1 MGIGAAFA
9 TGLLKGFSDN
19 MDKEGLR
26 RQAMRDRFNGYETM
40 AVDAVLKGDATTGG
54 LDAIRNLV
62 QKANTEIDSMEPIGP
77 FGARG
82 RDVTMDMAKVQSA
95 LRKTGD
101 ESVLNIGSYK
111 LQMSPNEASRYA
123 KDQGDT
129 IKKAR
134 LEMNTFNRVVS
145 TPEGREEFLN
155 SFKGNVNNTNAL
167 RRFVLPNIK
176 VLLAEQQK
184 ANGGIAV
191 DPRDAIKEYGF
202 LSDLLGLG
210 VDGKL
215 KTSINAAKPGY
226 VEFYNNNLPA
236 DQTDESEEG
245 GIQPISVTGVT
256 AVADFRGTSEEA
268 FQMLPISSLT
278 ENGIDIGLVD
288 LAAKSQGRGRDIFL
302 TNFSSQFNSMS
313 EFMTGLKHA
322 TRITELA
329 SDGVGQPIS
338 FLSSKNVLKIGEY
351 FERKELNDSG
361 MQVKI
366 IEGLQGP
373 IISNNE
379 RHLIEIGAKTEDD
392 YRLGNNAKEA
402 FVSVFGN
409 TLEEFN
415 TRLDSARKAR
425 EQLDRYKDIIS
436 GITTVKDSVL
446 DSTLRFIDSIAGDTG
461 AIDQV
466 MAMVS
471 KGGFENEGERLAVLD
486 RVTRLQGQT
495 GARSQRD
502 TLAFIIA
509 ANMARAEDQ
518 GGRLSDGDIQRNL
531 DKLAPGRA
539 TKATERL
546 SVNEV
551 IISIDSQLKL
561 LSETNALILERGQ
574 RGFDLDL
581 QRKVRALNT
590 RDEILAEYRQSRYET
605 VQGDAINQ
613 MSFEEAN
620 VLEDRTSAFPATNS
634 SYSVV
639 VDNTGNLTI
648 IDRQNKTVIAT
659 GKPREL
665 TDRGLITTSRT
676 STGNQT
682 VTPPA
687 SNVNPADR
695 PAPLDVAP
703 VPPTPS
709 EINAVE
715 AIDLDSPAI
724 RSGNFYKLPGKGDS
738 LYEKKIR
745 TDGSEY
751 YILNSQ
757 GTN

>member
-1 MGIGAAFA
+1 
-9 TGLLKGFSDN
+9 
-19 MDKEGLR
+19 
-26 RQAMRDRFNGYETM
+26 M

-54 LDAIRNLV
+54 LNAIRNLV

-82 RDVTMDMAKVQSA
+82 KDVVMDMASVQSA

-145 TPEGREEFLN
+145 SPEGREEFLK

-167 RRFVLPNIK
+167 RQFVLPNIK

-184 ANGGIAV
+184 ANGGTAV

-226 VEFYNNNLPA
+226 VEFYNTNLPA
-236 DQTDESEEG
+236 GQDESEEG
-245 GIQPISVTGVT
+245 NIQPISITGVT

-351 FERKELNDSG
+351 FERKELSDSG

-392 YRLGNNAKEA
+392 YRLGSNAKEA

-471 KGGFENEGERLAVLD
+471 QGGFENEAERIAVLD

-574 RGFDLDL
+574 RGFDLNL

-605 VQGDAINQ
+605 VQSDAVTQ

-639 VDNTGNLTI
+639 VDNTGNLTV

-676 STGNQT
+676 PTGNQT

-703 VPPTPS
+703 VPTPPS

-715 AIDLDSPAI
+715 AIDLDSPAM
-724 RSGNFYKLPGKGDS
+724 RSGNFYKLPGKGDA